1 MNRATRGRI
10 DQMQLYNSLTRK
22 KEEFTPGTPGKVS
35 LYSCGIT
42 AYDLSHIGHARS
54 AVVFDIL
61 VRYLRSLGNDVT
73 FIRNFTDI
81 EDKIINRANEEGVPW
96 QQVVDTYIT
105 AFHDDMDLLGVQR
118 ATFEPKATD
127 HIADMIALIET
138 LIRKEHAYV
147 TPDGDVYFRVRS
159 FKGYGKL
166 SGRSVDELESGARVA
181 PGETKEDPLDFA
193 LWKSAKPGE
202 PFWESPWSK
211 GRPGWHIE
219 CSAMSE
225 KYAPLPLDIHGGGQ
239 DLIFPHHENE
249 IAQSEAAID
258 GPFCRFWVHNGFV
271 QVNSEKMSKSL
282 GNFRTIRDILALYL
296 PETLRFF
303 LITRHYHSP
312 IDFTFEAMDEAEKN
326 LRRIYETLHLAK
338 EELAREKWTAAPLDA
353 SFTDEF
359 DAMEK
364 AWTAGMDDD
373 LNTAAAAGHV
383 NTVIRLINRLAE
395 DKNARKT
402 EGAKTLYTRFLEA
415 MARWG
420 AILGLFQ
427 REPAAFLDELK
438 LCRARRIDLDVAKVE
453 DLMRQRLE
461 ARQNKDYTKSDT
473 LRDELSTLGVA
484 VRDTPQ
490 GATWDIA

>member
-1 MNRATRGRI
+1 
-10 DQMQLYNSLTRK
+10 MQLYNSLTRK
-22 KEEFTPGTPGKVS
+22 KEEFVPSHPGKVS

-61 VRYLRSLGNDVT
+61 VRYLRSLGNEVT

-81 EDKIINRANEEGVPW
+81 DDKIINRANQENVPW
-96 QQVVDTYIT
+96 QDVVETYIK
-105 AFHDDMDLLGVQR
+105 AFHDDMDIIGVQR
-118 ATFEPKATD
+118 ATYEPRATD

-138 LIRKEHAYV
+138 LIAKGHAYA
-147 TPDGDVYFRVRS
+147 TGDGDVYFRVRS

-181 PGETKEDPLDFA
+181 PDEQKEDPLDFA
-193 LWKSAKPGE
+193 LWKGAKPGE
-202 PFWESPWSK
+202 PFWESPWGK

-225 KYAPLPLDIHGGGQ
+225 KFAPLPLDIHGGGQ

-258 GPFCRFWVHNGFV
+258 GPFARFWVHNGFV
-271 QVNSEKMSKSL
+271 QVDSEKMSKSL
-282 GNFRTIRDILALYL
+282 GNFRTIRDILAQYL

-312 IDFTFEAMDEAEKN
+312 IDFTFEAMEDSEKN
-326 LRRIYETLHLAK
+326 LRRIYETLLLAE
-338 EELAREKWTAAPLDA
+338 EELAREKWTAAPLDD
-353 SFTDEF
+353 SFATEF
-359 DAMEK
+359 GELEK
-364 AWTAGMDDD
+364 AWRTAMDDD
-373 LNTAAAAGHV
+373 LNTAAAVGHINNV
-383 NTVIRLINRLAE
+383 VRLVNRLAE
-395 DKNARKT
+395 DKNAKKT
-402 EGAKTLYTRFLEA
+402 EGAKEVYSRFLHA
-415 MARWG
+415 MRNWG
-420 AILGLFQ
+420 DILGLFKKA
-427 REPAAFLDELK
+427 PAAFLDELK
-438 LCRARRIDLDVAKVE
+438 HCRVKRKGIDVSRIE

-461 ARQNKDYTKSDT
+461 ARQNKDFAKSDS
-473 LRDELSTLGVA
+473 LRDELANLGVS

>member
-1 MNRATRGRI
+1 
-10 DQMQLYNSLTRK
+10 MQLYNSLTRK
-22 KEEFTPGTPGKVS
+22 KEEFTPRVPGKVS

-81 EDKIINRANEEGVPW
+81 EDKIINRANQEGVSW
-96 QQVVDTYIT
+96 QQVVDTYIQ
-105 AFHDDMDLLGVQR
+105 AFHDDMDVLGVQR
-118 ATFEPKATD
+118 ATFEPKATE
-127 HIADMIALIET
+127 HIGDMIALIET
-138 LIRKEHAYV
+138 LIKKEHAYV
-147 TPDGDVYFRVRS
+147 TPEGDVYFRVRS
-159 FKGYGKL
+159 FKDYGKL
-166 SGRSVDELESGARVA
+166 SGRSVDELESGARIA
-181 PGETKEDPLDFA
+181 PGESKEDPLDFA

-202 PFWESPWSK
+202 PFWESPWSN

-225 KYAPLPLDIHGGGQ
+225 KYASLPLDIHGGGQ

-282 GNFRTIRDILALYL
+282 GNFRTIRDILATYL

-312 IDFTFEAMDEAEKN
+312 IDFTFDAMDEAEKN
-326 LRRIYETLHLAK
+326 LRRIYETMALTA
-338 EELAREKWTAAPLDA
+338 EELAREKWVASPLKVE
-353 SFTDEF
+353 FGREF
-359 DAMEK
+359 DEIET
-364 AWTAGMDDD
+364 AWTAAMDDD
-373 LNTAAAAGHV
+373 LNTAAAVGHV
-383 NTVIRLINRLAE
+383 NTLIRLVNRLME

-402 EGAKTLYTRFLEA
+402 EGAKVLYTRFLAA

-420 AILGLFQ
+420 DVMGLFG
-427 REPAAFLDELK
+427 RVPAEFLEELK
-438 LCRARRIDLDVAKVE
+438 QCRAKRISLDVAKVE
-453 DLMRQRLE
+453 DLITQRLE
-461 ARQNKDYTKSDT
+461 ARKNKDYAKSDA
-473 LRDELSTLGVA
+473 LRDELASLGVS

>member
-1 MNRATRGRI
+1 
-10 DQMQLYNSLTRK
+10 MQLYNSLTRK
-22 KEEFTPGTPGKVS
+22 KEEFVPVNPGKVS

-61 VRYLRSLGNDVT
+61 VRYLRSQGFDVT

-81 EDKIINRANEEGVPW
+81 DDKIIKRANEEGVSW
-96 QQVVDTYIT
+96 RQVVDTYIT
-105 AFHDDMDLLGVQR
+105 AFHDDMDILGVQR
-118 ATFEPKATD
+118 ATVEPKATE
-127 HIADMIALIET
+127 HIAEMIALIEK
-138 LIRKEHAYV
+138 LIAKDHAYA
-147 TPDGDVYFRVRS
+147 TSDGDVYFRVRS
-159 FKGYGKL
+159 FKEYGKL

-181 PGETKEDPLDFA
+181 PGESKNDPLDFA

-249 IAQSEAAID
+249 IAQSEAAVD
-258 GPFCRFWVHNGFV
+258 GPFCNFWVHNGFV

-282 GNFRTIRDILALYL
+282 GNFRTIRDILESYL

-312 IDFTFEAMDEAEKN
+312 IDFTFDAMDEAEKN
-326 LRRIYETLHLAK
+326 LRRFYETLVLVSSERERQKWSATPLDDSFVK
-338 EELAREKWTAAPLDA
+338 EFDELVDAWTAA
-353 SFTDEF
+353 
-359 DAMEK
+359 MN
-364 AWTAGMDDD
+364 DD
-373 LNTAAAAGHV
+373 LNTAAAVGHM
-383 NTVIRLINRLAE
+383 NSLLRLVNRLAE

-402 EGAKTLYTRFLEA
+402 EGAKALYVRFQEA

-420 AILGLFQ
+420 DILGLF
-427 REPAAFLDELK
+427 RLAPAVFLSDLRN
-438 LCRARRIDLDVAKVE
+438 CRAKRISLDIAKVE
-453 DLMRQRLE
+453 DLMQQRLQ
-461 ARQNKDYTKSDT
+461 ARQDKDYAQSDA
-473 LRDELSTLGVA
+473 LRDELSRLGVA

>member
-1 MNRATRGRI
+1 
-10 DQMQLYNSLTRK
+10 MQLYNSLSRK
-22 KEEFTPGTPGKVS
+22 KEEFTPVTPGKVS

-61 VRYLRSLGNDVT
+61 VRYLRSLGYDVT

-81 EDKIINRANEEGVPW
+81 EDKIINRANKEGVPW

-105 AFHDDMDLLGVQR
+105 AFHDDMDILGVQR
-118 ATFEPKATD
+118 ATHEPKATD
-127 HIADMIALIET
+127 HIGDMIALIEK
-138 LIRKEHAYV
+138 LIKKDHAYA
-147 TPDGDVYFRVRS
+147 TPEGDVYFRVRS
-159 FKGYGKL
+159 FKDYGKL
-166 SGRSVDELESGARVA
+166 SGRSVDELEAGARVA
-181 PGETKEDPLDFA
+181 PDETKEDPLDFA
-193 LWKSAKPGE
+193 LWKAAKPGE

-282 GNFRTIRDILALYL
+282 GNFRTIRDILASYL

-312 IDFTFEAMDEAEKN
+312 IDFTFDAMDEAEKN
-326 LRRIYETLHLAK
+326 LRRIYETLVLTK
-338 EELAREKWTAAPLDA
+338 EELSREKWVAFPLKNA
-353 SFTDEF
+353 FATEF
-359 DAMEK
+359 DAVEK
-364 AWTAGMDDD
+364 AWTAAMDDD
-373 LNTAAAAGHV
+373 LNTAAAMGHV
-383 NTVIRLINRLAE
+383 NTLIHLINRLTE
-395 DKNARKT
+395 DKNGRKT
-402 EGAKTLYTRFLEA
+402 ESAKILYTRFCEA

-427 REPAAFLDELK
+427 RDPAAFLDELK
-438 LCRARRIDLDVAKVE
+438 QCRAKRIALDVAKVE
-453 DLMRQRLE
+453 DLMLQRQE
-461 ARQNKDYTKSDT
+461 ARKNKEYAKSDA
-473 LRDELSTLGVA
+473 LRDELTALGVS